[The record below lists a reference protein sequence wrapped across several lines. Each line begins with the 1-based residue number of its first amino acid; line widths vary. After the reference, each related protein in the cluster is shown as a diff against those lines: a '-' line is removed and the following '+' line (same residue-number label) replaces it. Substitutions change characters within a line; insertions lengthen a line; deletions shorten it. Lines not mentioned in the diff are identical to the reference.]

1 LGGGWG
7 EKTYKRKGRNGILHK
22 KLGMKKRK
30 SRSNKCKKVE
40 TGRTREIKNKGE
52 KKKIRSYGKI

>member
-1 LGGGWG
+1 
-7 EKTYKRKGRNGILHK
+7 
-22 KLGMKKRK
+22 MKKRK